1 MPRYVLSLCALAR
14 SAEWISHVFLCS
26 APVPLLSGIYPR
38 YWPSQSTIQSL
49 LSFVL
54 LCSRHNNMSTEMY
67 CTSTTNQQRNHYSHC
82 LFFLFDAH
90 QYSKVNCS
98 LSSLQSY
105 AISLLWAARVQSTS
119 DRVTRTNNVTG
130 AWRSRHCSKTV
141 HCLPNG
147 AKKSTIRSSVTTGCF
162 SCHSRW
168 HQVRGLS
175 VHWGESFHCCW
186 LARAR
191 LRWHGDWEFSWSE
204 ASNLDHSIMNW
215 LLACA
220 RFEQCMRVCDESKT
234 IFHWNY
240 DAPM

>member
-1 MPRYVLSLCALAR
+1 MLRYVHAR
-14 SAEWISHVFLCS
+14 SVEWISHVFLCS
-26 APVPLLSGIYPR
+26 APIPLLSGIYPR

-54 LCSRHNNMSTEMY
+54 LSSRHNNMSTEMY
-67 CTSTTNQQRNHYSHC
+67 CTCTTNQQRNHYSHC
-82 LFFLFDAH
+82 LFFLFYAH

-105 AISLLWAARVQSTS
+105 AISLLRAARVQSTS
-119 DRVTRTNNVTG
+119 NRVTRTNNVTD

-147 AKKSTIRSSVTTGCF
+147 AKKSTIRSSVTAGYF
-162 SCHSRW
+162 S
-168 HQVRGLS
+168 LS
-175 VHWGESFHCCW
+175 FSVAPSARLIGSIFHCCW

-191 LRWHGDWEFSWSE
+191 LWWHGDSDSECSWDE
-204 ASNLDHSIMNW
+204 ASNLDRSVMNW
-215 LLACA
+215 LLACP
-220 RFEQCMRVCDESKT
+220 RFEQYMRGCDESKT

-240 DAPM
+240 DVPM